1 MAAQETALALD
12 SVTLGDAQSHCL
24 DGPDLLARLLDTAA
38 EYVARLRNR
47 VESQELARRVALFG
61 RIRGTG
67 PGVSFTQMTERLRE
81 AFPLPLV
88 SPFEKCDSVAGAVLE
103 ARTLVCPRRDDAM
116 LILRFDERSRDL
128 PMHAH
133 EDSERF
139 IYVAGGRGLFH
150 VSSESVEAFAGRE
163 IRHVPVR
170 ASDVLMFSRGT
181 VHTFS
186 TGPEPLLLLSYH
198 APYVPLDDER
208 QYVLPT
214 VRVCPGRTADPQ
226 QSRIACDAAWL
237 CVA

>member
-1 MAAQETALALD
+1 MTAQETALALD
-12 SVTLGDAQSHCL
+12 SVTLGDAQAHRL
-24 DGPDLLARLLDTAA
+24 AGPELLTRLLDTAA

-47 VESQELARRVALFG
+47 VESRELPGRVALFG

-67 PGVSFTQMTERLRE
+67 PGISFTQLYERLRA

-88 SPFEKCDSVAGAVLE
+88 SPFEECSSVAGAVLE
-103 ARTLVCPRRDDAM
+103 GRALVSARRDDAM
-116 LILRFDERSRDL
+116 LILRFDAHSCDL

-139 IYVAGGRGLFH
+139 IYVVGGRGFFH
-150 VSSESVEAFAGRE
+150 VSREPVGAFTGNA

-170 ASDVLMFSRGT
+170 PSDVLMFSRGT

-186 TGPEPLLLLSYH
+186 TGPEPLFLLSYH
-198 APYVPLDDER
+198 APYVPLNDER
-208 QYVLPT
+208 QYVLPAM
-214 VRVCPGRTADPQ
+214 RVCPGRTADPQ